1 MAGNNETI
9 SVDVVLNDQRFQAGI
24 RNIITQLN
32 STTRATREA
41 GDGASKMGGAF
52 SSAIKAMAGIGAVV
66 GGINTVKKAFEGVVK
81 TGMEYTKQMS
91 TVEAISDSTSLQM
104 AELGANARELGASTV
119 WSATNVAEAY
129 EYMATAGWSA
139 NEMIAGSK
147 PLLNLAT
154 AGNLDLAR
162 AADIVTDTMTPFGM
176 KADEAGRAAD
186 VFAKGSAAANLNV
199 EQLGIIVLPLIVVTL
214 LAN

>member
-1 MAGNNETI
+1 MAQNETI
-9 SVDVVLNDQRFQAGI
+9 AIDVLLNDSRFKSGI
-24 RNIITQLN
+24 QSMVRDLTQI
-32 STTRATREA
+32 RREA
-41 GDGASKMGGAF
+41 GNAGKSAESMGSMFKGAATQL
-52 SSAIKAMAGIGAVV
+52 AAIGAAV
-66 GGINTVKKAFEGVVK
+66 GGIALVKKGLESAVSA
-81 TGMEYTKQMS
+81 GMSYTKQMS